1 MSFRDFRW
9 TRRAVKENM
18 TTPEAEPTAGAL
30 VGDVGRLGSE
40 LASPPAPSNKL
51 PIPTKT
57 KNQSLCVSRAVLDA
71 ARKDGEQLLRDLRT
85 SQSGLTQAEAQKRE
99 HATGPNAT
107 SFTTNRQ
114 TSHNHLRSRA
124 RSAVKGGGPDTTGFI
139 VSECARD
146 DARLM

>member
-9 TRRAVKENM
+9 TPRAVKENM

-30 VGDVGRLGSE
+30 VGDVGRPGSE

-57 KNQSLCVSRAVLDA
+57 KNQSMCVSRAVLDA

-85 SQSGLTQAEAQKRE
+85 SLSGVTQVEAQERE

-107 SFTTNRQ
+107 SVTTNHQ
-114 TSHNHLRSRA
+114 TSHNHLRSLSRTGVEGRA
-124 RSAVKGGGPDTTGFI
+124 
-139 VSECARD
+139 
-146 DARLM
+146 

>member
-9 TRRAVKENM
+9 TPRAVKKNM

-30 VGDVGRLGSE
+30 VGDVGRPSSE
-40 LASPPAPSNKL
+40 LASPPAPSIKL

-57 KNQSLCVSRAVLDA
+57 KNQSMCVSRAVLDA
-71 ARKDGEQLLRDLRT
+71 ARKDGEQLLRLRT
-85 SQSGLTQAEAQKRE
+85 SLSGATQVEAQERE

-107 SFTTNRQ
+107 SFTTNHQ

-124 RSAVKGGGPDTTGFI
+124 RTGVEGGTY
-139 VSECARD
+139 
-146 DARLM
+146 